1 MATTTSPRTL
11 LGFDYG
17 RRRIGVASGQEQ
29 TRTATALTTL
39 PCPNQQPDWDAI
51 GRLIE
56 TWKPDALVI
65 GVPYHMDGEEHEIT
79 RAARRFGRQLHGR
92 FNLPVF
98 EMDERLSSHEAETLL
113 NHQRRGGARNKAEID
128 SQAARIILQ
137 DWLEQH

>member
-1 MATTTSPRTL
+1 MVTTTSPRTL

-39 PCPNQQPDWDAI
+39 TCPNQQPDWEAI
-51 GRLIE
+51 GKLIE

-113 NHQRRGGARNKAEID
+113 NHQHRGGKRNKQEID

-137 DWLEQH
+137 DWLDQH